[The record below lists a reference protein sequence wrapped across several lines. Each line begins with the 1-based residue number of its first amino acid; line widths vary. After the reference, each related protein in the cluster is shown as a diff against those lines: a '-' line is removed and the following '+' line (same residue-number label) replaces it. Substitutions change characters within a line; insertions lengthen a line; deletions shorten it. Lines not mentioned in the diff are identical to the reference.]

1 MKSGHDVDISL
12 VRAALSQA
20 VGNDPLDAIEDD
32 DPLFERMSIDSL
44 HLVAIVS
51 TLEERFGIHV
61 SAEDLVPDNFASIS
75 AIARLVARKSAGG

>member
-1 MKSGHDVDISL
+1 VKSGHDIDISR

-20 VGNDPLDAIEDD
+20 VGNPVDAIEDD
-32 DPLFERMSIDSL
+32 DLLFERMAIDSL

-51 TLEERFGIHV
+51 ALEERFGIHV
-61 SAEDLVPDNFASIS
+61 SAEDLVPDNFASVS